1 MWKGNTRLSEA
12 IKQWTEDRLTHWLTS
27 SWGRGLAEVL
37 TALDASGAAG
47 AIEFKPSD
55 PDGDAWKDW
64 EEPVWLGCEW
74 DCGAGE
80 RLRVGCSRKTVN
92 ALAALAQPGGA
103 SDEELLATFSELG
116 GQAAAAAAG
125 AADSRIGKATR
136 CSGVTPAEA
145 PQDPELAVE
154 FHFKLDGA
162 AHLIVLH
169 PNAELIGLLFPGI
182 EALGQTSVPE
192 PPVEQSV
199 VQHESEPQ
207 SEIPEVARRNL
218 DMLMGVEL
226 QVSVSFGRTRLAL
239 EDVLKLA
246 SGSIVELNR
255 SATDPV
261 EVMVNESVVARGEVV
276 VVDGNYGI
284 RVTEVTSRK
293 ERIQSIF

>member
-1 MWKGNTRLSEA
+1 MSEA
-12 IKQWTEDRLTHWLTS
+12 IKQWRDDRLSHWLTT

-37 TALDASGAAG
+37 TALDASGVAG

-55 PDGDAWKDW
+55 PNSEAWLEW
-64 EEPVWLGCEW
+64 VEPVWLGCDW

-80 RLRVGCSRKTVN
+80 QLRVGCSRSTVN
-92 ALAALAQPGGA
+92 ALAALAQGEGS
-103 SDEELLATFSELG
+103 SDEDALATFAELA

-136 CSGVTPAEA
+136 CSEPTPAEA
-145 PQDPELAVE
+145 PEDAELAVE
-154 FHFKLDGA
+154 FLFELDGESHSIA
-162 AHLIVLH
+162 LH
-169 PNAELIGLLFPGI
+169 PNPELIGLLFPGI
-182 EALGQTSVPE
+182 EALGKGGAAAE
-192 PPVEQSV
+192 DAAEQAV
-199 VQHESEPQ
+199 VQHDPRPELTADMP
-207 SEIPEVARRNL
+207 EIARRNL

-226 QVSVSFGRTRLAL
+226 QVSVSFGRTRLPL